1 MILKTCEEV
10 AHLLL
15 LELWHKPPNVYTC
28 MYLPFCFRCSTASE
42 LTTALSCLSSPFAS
56 FGEYCPAPP
65 ELSINDLENSTGPLD
80 SYNAY
85 VAEYLLR
92 AAADA
97 QPSVFFQQVQAG
109 FVLSSREP
117 SMPSCD
123 DAFDDTNSTVAQ
135 IYQSENENLTV
146 TVWYNNQVS

>member
-1 MILKTCEEV
+1 
-10 AHLLL
+10 
-15 LELWHKPPNVYTC
+15 
-28 MYLPFCFRCSTASE
+28 MYLLFCFRCSTANE
-42 LTTALSCLSSPFAS
+42 RTTALSCLSRPFAS
-56 FGEYCPAPP
+56 FGKYCPAPP
-65 ELSINDLENSTGPLD
+65 ELSVNDLENSTGPLD

-117 SMPSCD
+117 SMSVCGD
-123 DAFDDTNSTVAQ
+123 VFAHTKSTVAQ
-135 IYQSENENLTV
+135 LYRSESERLTV

>member
-1 MILKTCEEV
+1 MC
-10 AHLLL
+10 
-15 LELWHKPPNVYTC
+15 
-28 MYLPFCFRCSTASE
+28 LPFCFRCSTANE
-42 LTTALSCLSSPFAS
+42 RTTALSCLSSPF
-56 FGEYCPAPP
+56 GYCPAPP
-65 ELSINDLENSTGPLD
+65 ELSINDLENSNGPLD

-117 SMPSCD
+117 SMSSCD

>member
-1 MILKTCEEV
+1 
-10 AHLLL
+10 
-15 LELWHKPPNVYTC
+15 
-28 MYLPFCFRCSTASE
+28 MYVPFCFRCSTADE
-42 LTTALSCLSSPFAS
+42 RTTALSCLSSP

-65 ELSINDLENSTGPLD
+65 ELSMRDVVENSTGPLD

-85 VAEYLLR
+85 VAEYLMR

-109 FVLSSREP
+109 FVLSSQEP
-117 SMPSCD
+117 TMTSCGSD
-123 DAFDDTNSTVAQ
+123 TVAQ
-135 IYQSENENLTV
+135 IYQSENPTV